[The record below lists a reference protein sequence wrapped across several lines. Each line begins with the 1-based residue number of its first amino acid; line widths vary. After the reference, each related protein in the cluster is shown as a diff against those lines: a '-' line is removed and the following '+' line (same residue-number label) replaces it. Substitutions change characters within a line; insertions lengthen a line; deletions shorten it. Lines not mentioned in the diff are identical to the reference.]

1 MLHGSGTPVLIDF
14 GWPPRGRLVA
24 RNLHRVLDAAES
36 EIPINPLCSKDIWR
50 RGWIRTHGADNA
62 QRLSSSFAILFKKYC
77 ERFG

>member
-1 MLHGSGTPVLIDF
+1 MLHGGGTPVLIDF

-50 RGWIRTHGADNA
+50 RGRIRTHGAANRA
-62 QRLSSSFAILFKKYC
+62 TAFEFVCNSVQKIL
-77 ERFG
+77 

>member
-50 RGWIRTHGADNA
+50 RGGFEPTVRLTA